1 MIELKGIRFAYPGQA
16 HALCDVS
23 IRFLAGKVTTIL
35 GPNGSGKSTLMKAAC
50 RLLKPSGGQVL
61 LGGQDIGAMKPKELA
76 RCVARLGQSNQPP
89 AVTVRDL
96 VSYGRYPH
104 QKAMQ
109 ALSRE
114 DERCIDEALAQVKME
129 AWQDRMV
136 NALSGGQQQRA
147 YIAMA
152 LAQDTQALF
161 LDEPTASLDISV
173 RFEIMDLIR
182 QLNSAGKTIVM
193 VLHDLELALEYS
205 DHLILLEQGRVIC
218 TGSPQE
224 LIASGMLDRV
234 FDIRTHVI
242 EEKGATFFHFSKT
255 S

>member
-1 MIELKGIRFAYPGQA
+1 MRQ
-16 HALCDVS
+16 
-23 IRFLAGKVTTIL
+23 
-35 GPNGSGKSTLMKAAC
+35 
-50 RLLKPSGGQVL
+50 
-61 LGGQDIGAMKPKELA
+61 KELA
-76 RCVARLGQSNQPP
+76 RCLARLGQSNQPP

-109 ALSRE
+109 VLSRE
-114 DERCIDEALAQVKME
+114 DERCIDEALAHVKME
-129 AWQDRMV
+129 ALQDRMV

-182 QLNSAGKTIVM
+182 QLNAAGKTIVM
-193 VLHDLELALEYS
+193 VLHDLELAVQYS

-234 FDIRTHVI
+234 FDIQTRVI
-242 EEKGATFFHFSKT
+242 EEKGATFFHFSK
-255 S
+255 SS

>member
-1 MIELKGIRFAYPGQA
+1 
-16 HALCDVS
+16 
-23 IRFLAGKVTTIL
+23 
-35 GPNGSGKSTLMKAAC
+35 
-50 RLLKPSGGQVL
+50 
-61 LGGQDIGAMKPKELA
+61 MKPKELA
-76 RCVARLGQSNQPP
+76 QCVARLGQSNQPP

-109 ALSRE
+109 VLSRE
-114 DERCIDEALAQVKME
+114 DERCIDKALAQVKME
-129 AWQDRMV
+129 ALQDRMV

-182 QLNSAGKTIVM
+182 QLNAAGKTIVM
-193 VLHDLELALEYS
+193 VLHDLELALQYS

-234 FDIRTHVI
+234 FDIQTRVI
-242 EEKGATFFHFSKT
+242 EEKGTTFFHFSKT

>member
-1 MIELKGIRFAYPGQA
+1 MRQ
-16 HALCDVS
+16 
-23 IRFLAGKVTTIL
+23 
-35 GPNGSGKSTLMKAAC
+35 
-50 RLLKPSGGQVL
+50 
-61 LGGQDIGAMKPKELA
+61 KELA
-76 RCVARLGQSNQPP
+76 RCLARLGQSNQPP

-109 ALSRE
+109 VLSRE
-114 DERCIDEALAQVKME
+114 DERCIDKALAQVKME
-129 AWQDRMV
+129 ALQDRMV
-136 NALSGGQQQRA
+136 NALSGDQQQRA

-182 QLNSAGKTIVM
+182 QLNAAGKTIVM
-193 VLHDLELALEYS
+193 VLHDLELALQYS

-218 TGSPQE
+218 TGATQE

-234 FDIRTHVI
+234 FDIRTRVI
-242 EEKGATFFHFSKT
+242 EEKGTTFFHFGKT
-255 S
+255 P